1 MIGIGTTFAIA
12 AAGAAGST
20 ALYGTFAPT
29 SSLWGKVVWRA
40 PDRSTPRV
48 SVTFDDGPTPG
59 CTDRVLDL
67 LDVLGVKATFFVIG
81 RNVQRCPDLLRR
93 MDREGHLIA
102 NHSFDHGHY
111 DMFRGLTYWNR
122 QVSRTDE
129 LIESIIG
136 KKPALFRPAMGFTT
150 FPIHH
155 AARRGGH
162 TVVTWSRRGRDG
174 VHADASDI
182 VRRIMR
188 YGGPGDILM
197 LHDGIDP
204 HLARVRDR
212 SATIDAIRPLVKAL
226 RERGLSAVRLDELLG
241 IAGYS
246 EPAAPCGRALPAASV
261 ARTMK

>member
-1 MIGIGTTFAIA
+1 MIGPGEIFALA
-12 AAGAAGST
+12 AAGAAGSS

-29 SSLWGKVVWRA
+29 SSFWGKVVWRA
-40 PDRSTPRV
+40 ADTSKPQV
-48 SVTFDDGPTPG
+48 SLTFDDGPTPD

-67 LDVLGVKATFFVIG
+67 LAELGVKATFFVIG
-81 RNVQRCPDLLRR
+81 RNAQRSPDLLRR
-93 MDREGHLIA
+93 MDSEGHLIA

-111 DMFRGLTYWNR
+111 DMFRGLTFWNR

-174 VHADASDI
+174 LRADASDI
-182 VRRIMR
+182 VRRIMHR
-188 YGGPGDILM
+188 NAPGDILM

-204 HLARVRDR
+204 HLTGISDR
-212 SATIDAIRPLVKAL
+212 SATLAAIGPLVNGL
-226 RERGLSAVRLDELLG
+226 RERGLAAVRLDELLG

-246 EPAAPCGRALPAASV
+246 EPATPCGRALPAASV
-261 ARTMK
+261 ARTIR